1 MSRPIN
7 QGRAQREAIEQMPKR
22 SQAARGAV
30 WHQENPFS
38 EGLNKVCGEIEVK
51 AKKAREI
58 KR

>member
-1 MSRPIN
+1 
-7 QGRAQREAIEQMPKR
+7 MPKR